1 MDELTEDFN
10 PSKIQYAFLK
20 VEDQKTSLPKFVLIN
35 WQVCISFSHEH
46 FILLKYFRVSQLQ
59 AQEKAL
65 VRCIFVILVRD
76 FSKSTLNVNVKFIR
90 DFPCWT
96 SCYH

>member
-35 WQVCISFSHEH
+35 WQVCISFSHDH

-65 VRCIFVILVRD
+65 AQCIFVILVRC
-76 FSKSTLNVNVKFIR
+76 SKTIQF
-90 DFPCWT
+90 
-96 SCYH
+96 